1 MCTRLT
7 TCSRFLHVVHG
18 CGDQRNT
25 QAVEFHLACIIAGVL
40 TLPSTLSATPPYQSS
55 SACKQSLRRSSRKYS
70 SSPSHLRATQDMTL
84 PLLKP
89 VTAVDGSQLNE
100 VAVPR
105 GTEVIVSLR
114 SLNRSKDYWGTDA
127 LEWKPER
134 FLAPLPASLLDSHVP
149 GIYSNM

>member
-1 MCTRLT
+1 
-7 TCSRFLHVVHG
+7 
-18 CGDQRNT
+18 
-25 QAVEFHLACIIAGVL
+25 
-40 TLPSTLSATPPYQSS
+40 
-55 SACKQSLRRSSRKYS
+55 
-70 SSPSHLRATQDMTL
+70 MTL